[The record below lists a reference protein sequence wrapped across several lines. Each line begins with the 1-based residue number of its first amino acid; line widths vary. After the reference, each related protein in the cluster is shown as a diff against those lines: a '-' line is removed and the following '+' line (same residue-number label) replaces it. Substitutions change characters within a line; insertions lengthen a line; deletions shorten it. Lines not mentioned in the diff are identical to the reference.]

1 MQQPLVSSDITLC
14 SKNDFLIVKKLISD
28 YCLDDND
35 LQPEQFLIAVV
46 ENKIAGFGRLRNYSV
61 CSELCS
67 LGVVEELRLK
77 GIGSLLSHS
86 LIAKNQLPLYTV
98 TIIPEFFEK
107 FGFKL
112 TESYPIEIEQK
123 VKYCTSVLSVPEKY
137 VVMKK

>member
-86 LIAKNQLPLYTV
+86 LI
-98 TIIPEFFEK
+98 EK
-107 FGFKL
+107 
-112 TESYPIEIEQK
+112 
-123 VKYCTSVLSVPEKY
+123 
-137 VVMKK
+137 